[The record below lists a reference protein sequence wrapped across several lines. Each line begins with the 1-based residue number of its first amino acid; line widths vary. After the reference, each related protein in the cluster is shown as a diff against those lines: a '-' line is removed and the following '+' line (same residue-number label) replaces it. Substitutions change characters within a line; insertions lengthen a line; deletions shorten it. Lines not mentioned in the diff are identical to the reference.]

1 MSDGGTQIKLAVVD
15 KMCAW
20 ISSQPITNVLLIL
33 QLLLIAG
40 GGYGTVKYIVPVYLR
55 QIQEGYERIDK
66 EHSKQIDSLNKS
78 RELENSRA
86 FGIIESMMK
95 KHENGG
101 VIKLNANDVAGKESL

>member
-40 GGYGTVKYIVPVYLR
+40 GGYGTVKYIVPVHLR

-101 VIKLNANDVAGKESL
+101 VIKLNANDVAGKEPQ